1 MTTNTATNIATL
13 SNGVLVDTD
22 LTHLF
27 AQKHL
32 LTENPL
38 VPGQIQPASLDL
50 RLGKIAYRIQA
61 GFLPGKN
68 RTVKEC
74 LPDLCMTELDLT
86 KPQLFER
93 GAVYLVPLQESLAL
107 PPHIE
112 GGTSPKSSTGRLDIF
127 VRLLTDHAPTYDTVA
142 PGYTGP
148 LYVEISPLTFPIII
162 REGDRLNQ
170 LRLRQGD
177 VRVSDV
183 ELTTLHNQ
191 IPLIRQ
197 QELDQMAQGYAALGG
212 VSQGLWIS
220 IDLHGTQTNSTGP
233 NPVVGYKAKH
243 HTQPIDLARINGY
256 NWSNFW
262 EPITRSNSK
271 PLILYPEEFYIF
283 ASSEGICV
291 PPSHAAELVAYD
303 TRVGEIRVHYAGF
316 FDPGFGYNLN
326 APTTNGTTAVLEVRA
341 HDVPCVLEH
350 GQPIGRFLY
359 EKLLQTPT
367 TTYGSGIGSNYTN
380 QGLKLAKQFN
390 MDN

>member
-1 MTTNTATNIATL
+1 MTNTAANIATL

-22 LTHLF
+22 LQHLF
-27 AQKHL
+27 ASNHL
-32 LTENPL
+32 ITGKPL
-38 VPGQIQPASLDL
+38 VEGQIQPASLDL

-61 GFLPGKN
+61 GFLPGSR

-127 VRLLTDHAPTYDTVA
+127 VRLLTDNAATYDTVA

-177 VRVSDV
+177 VRVSDA
-183 ELTTLHNQ
+183 ELTTLHKE
-191 IPLIRQ
+191 IPLLRQ
-197 QELDQMAQGYAALGG
+197 QEIAQMA
-212 VSQGLWIS
+212 QGLWIS
-220 IDLHGTQTNSTGP
+220 IDLHGNQTNSKGD

-256 NWSNFW
+256 QWSNFW
-262 EPITRSNSK
+262 EPITRANSK

-359 EKLLQTPT
+359 EKLLQNPT
-367 TTYGSGIGSNYTN
+367 RTYGSEIGSNYAN

-390 MDN
+390 MDI

>member
-1 MTTNTATNIATL
+1 MRNPCYKTPMNQPAAHVTPL
-13 SNGVLVDTD
+13 SQGVLVDTD
-22 LTHLF
+22 LNHLF
-27 AQKHL
+27 AQSQL
-32 LTENPL
+32 LTSTPL
-38 VPGQIQPASLDL
+38 VEGQVQPASLDL
-50 RLGKIAYRIQA
+50 RLGTKAYRIQA
-61 GFLPGKN
+61 GFLPGAN
-68 RTVKEC
+68 RKVMDC

-112 GGTSPKSSTGRLDIF
+112 GTASPKSSTGRLDIF
-127 VRLLTDHAPTYDTVA
+127 VRLLTDNATIYDTVIA
-142 PGYTGP
+142 GYNGQ
-148 LYVEISPLTFPIII
+148 LFVEISPLTFPIII
-162 REGDRLNQ
+162 RAGDRLNQ

-177 VRVSDV
+177 VRVSDAD
-183 ELTTLHNQ
+183 LSTLHAQ
-191 IPLIRQ
+191 VPLLRQ
-197 QELDQMAQGYAALGG
+197 HEATHIT
-212 VSQGLWIS
+212 QGLWIS
-220 IDLHGTQTNSTGP
+220 IDLHGTQHNSKGE
-233 NPVVGYKAKH
+233 NPIIGYRAKH
-243 HTQPIDLARINGY
+243 HTQPIDLARIGGY
-256 NWSNFW
+256 NWSHFW

-316 FDPGFGYNLN
+316 FDPGFGYNG
-326 APTTNGTTAVLEVRA
+326 AGASNGTTAVLEVRA

-359 EKLLQTPT
+359 EKLLQNPDR
-367 TTYGSGIGSNYTN
+367 TYGAGIGSNYAN

-390 MDN
+390 MDV

>member
-1 MTTNTATNIATL
+1 LA
-13 SNGVLVDTD
+13 NGVLVDTD
-22 LTHLF
+22 LQSLF

-32 LTENPL
+32 LTQTPL
-38 VPGQIQPASLDL
+38 IPGQIQPASLDL
-50 RLGKIAYRIQA
+50 RLGKVAYRIQA

-68 RTVKEC
+68 RTVTEC

-112 GGTSPKSSTGRLDIF
+112 GATSPKSSTGRLDIF
-127 VRLLTDHAPTYDTVA
+127 VRLLTDNAPTYDTVA
-142 PGYTGP
+142 PGYAGP

-177 VRVSDV
+177 VRVSDAD
-183 ELTTLHNQ
+183 LTTLHTQ
-191 IPLIRQ
+191 IPLLRQ
-197 QELDQMAQGYAALGG
+197 QEVAQMA
-212 VSQGLWIS
+212 QGLWIS
-220 IDLHGTQTNSTGP
+220 IDLHGNQTNSRGE

-256 NWSNFW
+256 QWSNFW

-283 ASSEGICV
+283 ASSEVICV

-316 FDPGFGYNLN
+316 FDPGFGFNGN
-326 APTTNGTTAVLEVRA
+326 AATTNGTTAVLEVRA

-359 EKLLQTPT
+359 EKLLQNPT
-367 TTYGSGIGSNYTN
+367 STYGAGIGSNYAN
-380 QGLKLAKQFN
+380 QGLKLAKQFK
-390 MDN
+390 MDV